1 LLLKW
6 NKSGV
11 KSDIGVL
18 GVFHLTK
25 IPLPMEE
32 TMTTVAELELALD
45 AKGWEPDY
53 REETTAGE
61 PLDAPVY
68 ELVID
73 EEKVLNIE
81 LTHING
87 DGMLTAARV
96 WIWDEEEETI
106 DDVWDIEDLSSPESI
121 ISEVEN
127 FADSL

>member
-1 LLLKW
+1 
-6 NKSGV
+6 
-11 KSDIGVL
+11 
-18 GVFHLTK
+18 
-25 IPLPMEE
+25 
-32 TMTTVAELELALD
+32 MTTVAELELALD